1 MLALPNYLYRH
12 TALTIYVENRDF
24 TVAEDLL
31 HFREYLLCEICFE
44 VMQFHIKNKEPITNP
59 IAIMK
64 HHAKSVNVSL
74 FMIVLYFCTRSET
87 RTRTTVWSP
96 ELKSGVATNYTIRAK
111 MPVFPGCYQFVYG

>member
-64 HHAKSVNVSL
+64 HHAKSVNVSF
-74 FMIVLYFCTRSET
+74 FMIVLYFLYPKRDSNSHDRMVTR
-87 RTRTTVWSP
+87 
-96 ELKSGVATNYTIRAK
+96 A
-111 MPVFPGCYQFVYG
+111 

>member
-64 HHAKSVNVSL
+64 HHAKSVNVSF
-74 FMIVLYFCTRSET
+74 FMIILHFCTRSET

-96 ELKSGVATNYTIRAK
+96 ELKSGVATNYTIRAE
-111 MPVFPGCYQFVYG
+111 MPVFPGCHQCIYG

>member
-44 VMQFHIKNKEPITNP
+44 VMQFYIKNKEPITNP

-64 HHAKSVNVSL
+64 HHAKSVNVSF
-74 FMIVLYFCTRSET
+74 FMIVLRFTPKTYH
-87 RTRTTVWSP
+87 
-96 ELKSGVATNYTIRAK
+96 LAINN
-111 MPVFPGCYQFVYG
+111 

>member
-44 VMQFHIKNKEPITNP
+44 VIRFHIKNNEPITNP
-59 IAIMK
+59 IAIMR
-64 HHAKSVNVSL
+64 HHANSVIVS
-74 FMIVLYFCTRSET
+74 FFIIITVNCTRSET

-96 ELKSGVATNYTIRAK
+96 ELKSGVATNYTIRANA
-111 MPVFPGCYQFVYG
+111 CLSRLSET

>member
-64 HHAKSVNVSL
+64 HHAKSVNVS
-74 FMIVLYFCTRSET
+74 FFIIVLYFCTRSET

-96 ELKSGVATNYTIRAK
+96 ELKSGVATNYTIRAE
-111 MPVFPGCYQFVYG
+111 MPVFPGCHQFVYG